1 MGAFCSS
8 GLPLFHENESSG
20 GKGGI
25 GLFPG
30 LPSATPIIISG
41 GTLMPGKT
49 SDPLTGS
56 WAEGCRLID
65 RSCDA
70 PDGRDSLVTLSLGL
84 CKRFGGDT
92 TRLGSVGDA
101 INSSDL
107 GMGCRLD
114 RSDLFL
120 LSMPACI
127 LRCSRQSRCKRSST
141 EQR

>member
-8 GLPLFHENESSG
+8 GLPLVHENESSG
-20 GKGGI
+20 GIGGI

-41 GTLMPGKT
+41 GTLMPGET
-49 SDPLTGS
+49 PDPLAGS
-56 WAEGCRLID
+56 WTEGCRLID

-70 PDGRDSLVTLSLGL
+70 SDGRDSLVTLSLDL
-84 CKRFGGDT
+84 CKRSGGDT
-92 TRLGSVGDA
+92 TRLCSIGEA
-101 INSSDL
+101 ISSSDL

-120 LSMPACI
+120 LSMPVCI
-127 LRCSRQSRCKRSST
+127 LKCSGQSRCNRSST
-141 EQR
+141 DQR